1 MKKRFLTAFLS
12 LTMAVCLALSVSA
25 AMAQDEG
32 IPANEIFQQVSAA
45 ITYLEDGS
53 IQIGDGDSTNGNQQW
68 TNAAGLHSFSSDPFS
83 ITFLLNGIPGQGA
96 RKDSYFF
103 LNESGSS
110 KTIWFNVIV
119 VNDEGTPQLRVNINI
134 QDQNMMADN
143 FVLDGFDFGAA
154 ATTPITITYNGAE
167 LTASVSYGT
176 IVKNFD
182 LTKAAD
188 GSDYQ
193 HTAQLPAGEI
203 LPALMNTYGG
213 IIITAI
219 NGQGFAAPDIEE
231 PFEATP
237 NLKKDFMTN
246 PGNTA
251 TVAYEDGGIVI
262 SDGEVPGAD
271 VKLAMVNESYTF
283 ADTVEFVYRYNGL
296 QPAVTASRKNTY
308 FVIHNDQDPSVQ
320 LKIKMFVYCTSDDAE
335 TAQYV
340 LHTEVFTGEE
350 GTGQYFAQNHNLLW
364 ECKDYENTAF
374 RIRYESEKQRVK
386 FYNGDQLI
394 TVDLTK
400 KADGTEA
407 DTSAL
412 PTGEMRF
419 QMLVQYGGVVLER
432 VNDQNF
438 AINYGDYEVSYTDR
452 QDIFTEES
460 DARIAYRNGG
470 ILLSNNDTTSIA
482 YAQAFT
488 NPADSYQDTLIFEWS
503 YQNLW
508 TYDPSIPLTVMK
520 SVIFRVEDADGHK
533 IALQPFLYKNGNTY
547 MMHINIT
554 VSGSSQYHYENYYLH
569 YDFDSVQALQ
579 TVFYLKYDS
588 VAQTVEV
595 GMPGTVNTLP
605 LDGDIPKGT
614 LRVDPIEVQLGG
626 IYLRRINQYSFVVE
640 NPTEPDPVDPE
651 FTDFGLVDTTF
662 EADLSVTPVIDYG
675 GFEDAVFTLAYRADG
690 EEEWQTLEGTEGT
703 YSVTLPEYGLYTFRY
718 ELSFEGTTLTAYRT
732 VEYRSSLIGSLEDL
746 YDPTNGTYT
755 VTDQGLMFSSREDAI
770 SELVYGTGRYEVAGV
785 TTVKFKMCNL
795 VAAEGNQT
803 INKEVWIDFTDGK
816 DGVWVN
822 VFAFSSAG
830 TMGSFP
836 AYVSVFTFKN
846 GDKGTQNLLQDN
858 VPLGFNFDVAGELD
872 PDVTVVITYNPYDKT
887 VSIGKEGST
896 PTTFQLIGRD
906 VPQGKYGINTAGT
919 YGSFLMTELNGF
931 SFANEGGEFTYP
943 APIVDEVGIPTVL
956 IQGEKLVIPTHT
968 IYDIFDWMPSVSL
981 TLKGPDG
988 GEIAMAEEEVDGVS
1002 AWTATMSELGS
1013 YELTI
1018 TAENA
1023 AEALTETTVT
1033 VRVIE
1038 EDTEA
1043 PEMTFAED
1051 AFSDYRQG
1059 DRPNKFEVK
1068 KDSVITLPSPTLTD
1082 DSGLEVSLVVTVTDP
1097 RGNTSVLNEL
1107 SFTGDTIGTYVVEYI
1122 ATDVSGK
1129 ETRQL
1134 YNFVVMLLWEEDPGQ
1149 TTDEPGCAGGC
1160 SSSVGQAVLPG
1171 LVLSAAA
1178 AVLILRKKEQN

>member
-12 LTMAVCLALSVSA
+12 LAMAACLAISVSA
-25 AMAQDEG
+25 ALAQDGG
-32 IPANEIFQQVSAA
+32 IPANEIFTQVSAP

-53 IQIGDGDSTNGNQQW
+53 IQVGDGDGANGSQLW
-68 TNAAGLHSFSSDPFS
+68 TNAGGLHSFSSDPFS
-83 ITFLLNGIPGQGA
+83 ITYTLNGLPGQGS

-103 LNESGSS
+103 LNEAGSS
-110 KTIWFNVIV
+110 KTIWFNTVV
-119 VNDEGTPQLRVNINI
+119 VNEGTLQLRVNISI
-134 QDQNMMADN
+134 QDAADKRMADN
-143 FVLDGFDFGAA
+143 FVLDGFDFEAA
-154 ATTPITITYNGAE
+154 ATTPITITYNSAE
-167 LTASVSYGT
+167 LTASVAYGT
-176 IVKNFD
+176 VVQTFD

-188 GSDYQ
+188 GSDFQ
-193 HTAQLPAGEI
+193 LVDQLPTGEI
-203 LPALMNTYGG
+203 QPALMNTHGG
-213 IIITAI
+213 VIITAI

-419 QMLVQYGGVVLER
+419 QLLVEYGGIVLER

-452 QDIFTEES
+452 TDVFT
-460 DARIAYRNGG
+460 DKGTARVAYRNEG
-470 ILLSNNDTTSIA
+470 ILVSNNDNTSVS
-482 YAQAFT
+482 YATAFA
-488 NPADSYQDTLIFEWS
+488 NEADEYEGGSMIFEWT
-503 YQNLW
+503 YQDLW
-508 TYDPSIPLTVMK
+508 TYNPSQPLSVMK
-520 SVIFRVEDADGHK
+520 AVWFRIQDADGTVLG
-533 IALQPFLYKNGNTY
+533 LQPFLYQNGNTY
-547 MMHINIT
+547 MMHINVQLST
-554 VSGSSQYHYENYYLH
+554 GAYAYENYYLK
-569 YDFDSVQALQ
+569 YDFDAAQALN

-588 VAQTVEV
+588 VNKTVEV
-595 GMPGTVNTLP
+595 GMPSAFNTLS
-605 LDGDIPKGT
+605 LTGDLPEGT
-614 LRVDPIEVQLGG
+614 LRLSYMEVQLGG
-626 IYLRRINQYSFVVE
+626 VYLRRINQQSFVVE
-640 NPTEPDPVDPE
+640 NPTEPDPVDPKFE
-651 FTDFGLVDTTF
+651 SFGLPNSTF
-662 EADLSVTPVIDYG
+662 ESSLSFAPVVNYG
-675 GFEDAVFTLAYRADG
+675 DFEEAELTVSFRKSGD
-690 EEEWQTLEGTEGT
+690 EEWQVLEAAEGI
-703 YSVTLPEYGLYTFRY
+703 YSVEFPEYGSYLFRF
-718 ELSFEGTTLTAYRT
+718 ELAFEGVELTADRT

-822 VFAFSSAG
+822 VFAFSNAG

-836 AYVSVFTFKN
+836 AYVSVFTFKD

-1160 SSSVGQAVLPG
+1160 SSSVAQGM
-1171 LVLSAAA
+1171 SN
-1178 AVLILRKKEQN
+1178 KNT